1 MGYRRRTVAWNK
13 VIIYLNNIPLW
24 VLNVLQLKLTSAS
37 SRIGALFSFPLV
49 CSKQL
54 PKGWLFYSQKEY
66 RKNYFILSSTRPG
79 KCSKWMH
86 RGHTFSTYAKFPKK
100 LKYSTPWYAHAQN
113 VRFSESFAYVLNWY
127 PQGDIKSSEKLFPS
141 WLFCCQFCKISWSLD
156 WKWKK
161 HNDQTNWGKLSQE
174 SYGVEVLINVSFIG
188 FTNSCKDDLYHF
200 LTLIW
205 LGFRV
210 FPPSP

>member
-1 MGYRRRTVAWNK
+1 MGYRRRTVAWNE

-37 SRIGALFSFPLV
+37 SRICALFSFLLV

-54 PKGWLFYSQKEY
+54 PKGWLYYSQKEY
-66 RKNYFILSSTRPG
+66 RKNYFILSSARPG

-100 LKYSTPWYAHAQN
+100 LKFSTPLYAHAQN

-141 WLFCCQFCKISWSLD
+141 WLFCCQFCKMLEVKETKWSD
-156 WKWKK
+156 
-161 HNDQTNWGKLSQE
+161 KLRQAQPRK
-174 SYGVEVLINVSFIG
+174 LWCRSFNKRFIHQ
-188 FTNSCKDDLYHF
+188 LY
-200 LTLIW
+200 
-205 LGFRV
+205 
-210 FPPSP
+210 